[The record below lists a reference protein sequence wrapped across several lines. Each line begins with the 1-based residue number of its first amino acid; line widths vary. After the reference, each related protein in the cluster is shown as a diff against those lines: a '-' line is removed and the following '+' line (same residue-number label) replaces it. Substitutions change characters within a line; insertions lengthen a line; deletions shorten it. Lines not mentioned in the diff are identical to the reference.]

1 MAIAAV
7 ILVFLETNSH
17 GKCACFVLSKEGQR
31 RLAFLSRVQ
40 EKDMHYIILYD
51 IILYDTIL
59 YYIIIHTS

>member
-1 MAIAAV
+1 VAIAAV

-40 EKDMHYIILYD
+40 EKDMHMLYD
-51 IILYDTIL
+51 II
-59 YYIIIHTS
+59 